1 MHGVSKLNATESI
14 TLVSFTKVPADFSY
28 MSVFFEE
35 VAKRGVNID
44 MISQTAPQH
53 GVLNIAFTAPDEDLP
68 KLMELIGGFRKRHP
82 EIQVMVSSGNVKISL
97 YGDEMRHTPGVA
109 ARAISTVS
117 SVVDNIYL
125 ITTSEVDISFLIADE
140 ALTNVQNAIEQAFE
154 TTMEA

>member
-1 MHGVSKLNATESI
+1 
-14 TLVSFTKVPADFSY
+14 
-28 MSVFFEE
+28 
-35 VAKRGVNID
+35 
-44 MISQTAPQH
+44 
-53 GVLNIAFTAPDEDLP
+53 
-68 KLMELIGGFRKRHP
+68 
-82 EIQVMVSSGNVKISL
+82 
-97 YGDEMRHTPGVA
+97 MRHTPGVA